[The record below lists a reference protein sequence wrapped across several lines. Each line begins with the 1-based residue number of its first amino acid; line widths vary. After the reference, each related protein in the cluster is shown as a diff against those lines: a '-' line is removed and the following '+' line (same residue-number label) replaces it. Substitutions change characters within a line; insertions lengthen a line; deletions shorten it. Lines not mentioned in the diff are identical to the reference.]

1 MGTSVDPQFD
11 RIVAGRHVTVRHLAA
26 ADLEF
31 GPHAHTAYTVASV
44 LAGTLAGAI
53 GGQAVALTAGDS
65 ALIDPGEVHEG
76 QAVACELVS
85 VAIDPILVD
94 ELLAELG
101 WYQAGAHPVF
111 RANTAA
117 DPALQRLTESLAAE
131 LAGGLPGQQLM
142 LDALVRQLGVH
153 LLRSH
158 LRVRRVPTL
167 ELSRAGPV
175 DRRLRRAIELMHA
188 RCGEELSLKELA
200 ASVFLSEYYFA
211 RLFKEVTGLTPHAY
225 LANLRIERAR
235 ALLLQTELPVTRIA
249 ADVGYRSPSHFAHA
263 FRSSTG
269 VSPRAF
275 RVAGHGG
282 AASDE
287 KKGN

>member
-1 MGTSVDPQFD
+1 MGTAVDLQFD

-26 ADLEF
+26 PELAF
-31 GPHAHTAYTVASV
+31 GPHVHAAYTVASV
-44 LAGTLAGAI
+44 LAGSLSGAI
-53 GGQAVALTAGDS
+53 GEHAVTLRAGDS
-65 ALIDPGEVHEG
+65 ALSDPGQVHEARATG
-76 QAVACELVS
+76 CELVS
-85 VAIDPILVD
+85 VAIDPTLID
-94 ELLAELG
+94 KLLTELG
-101 WYQAGAHPVF
+101 WYQEGAHPTF
-111 RANTAA
+111 RGPVVT
-117 DPALQRLTESLAAE
+117 DPAIVHLMASLAGE
-131 LAGGLPGQQLM
+131 LAGGLPGQQVM

-153 LLRSH
+153 LLRTH
-158 LRVRRVPTL
+158 LRVRRAPTL

-200 ASVFLSEYYFA
+200 ASVFLSEYYFV

-235 ALLLQTELPVTRIA
+235 ALLLQTDLPITRIA

-275 RVAGHGG
+275 R
-282 AASDE
+282 AAAHRIPARHPKD
-287 KKGN
+287 GN